1 MSKGNFGESLFV
13 PFTEAPVL
21 ALSAFNAELIILD
34 WFLIKGGFTT
44 SNPSF
49 SVIEKSGGVPFPR
62 KKTQTRRVLSVKT
75 WVGNEEGPGTGLL
88 FSTLSF

>member
-1 MSKGNFGESLFV
+1 MNKSNFGESLFM

-21 ALSAFNAELIILD
+21 ALPAFSAELILD

-62 KKTQTRRVLSVKT
+62 KKSQTRRVPSVKT
-75 WVGNEEGPGTGLL
+75 WVGNEEGPGIGLL